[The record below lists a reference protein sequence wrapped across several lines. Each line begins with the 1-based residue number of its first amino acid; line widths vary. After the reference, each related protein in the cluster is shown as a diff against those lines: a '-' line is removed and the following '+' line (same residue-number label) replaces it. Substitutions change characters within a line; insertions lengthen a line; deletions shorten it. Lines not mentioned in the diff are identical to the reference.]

1 VHPLRRLAA
10 AAALLAALAG
20 CFGKKDSPTRPP
32 ADQAAPD
39 FSLVDQNPNS
49 ATAGKAVSPRQYLGK
64 VSAWYFGHAT

>member
-1 VHPLRRLAA
+1 MFDLRRLAA
-10 AAALLAALAG
+10 AALLLAALAG
-20 CFGKKDSPTRPP
+20 CNDHKDPTRPP

-49 ATAGKAVSPRQYLGK
+49 ATAGKAVSPRQFQGK